1 MLDTEALQGA
11 IRMLFLLDRCGHAPA
26 AKSHAESAGAVAV
39 ITAEKKLQALHFWMR
54 NGDYLAYEI
63 LRRIEAGEFDANWLD
78 KAEELLDGAEPEL
91 RQYPMLRHRFG
102 AFEPID
108 DSFAYLAAAGL
119 AQCHR
124 TGSPG
129 QVQRTD
135 LYLLS
140 AGRETAKRIL
150 EEEPDMQWYGDRADL
165 VAAVGATL
173 SGNAA
178 KERQYELSQ
187 YAQTALG
194 DRIQPIDD
202 IARAKLAQLRES
214 K

>member
-11 IRMLFLLDRCGHAPA
+11 IRMLFLLDRCGQAPVRG
-26 AKSHAESAGAVAV
+26 SHAQSAGAVAV

-54 NGDYLAYEI
+54 NADYLAYEI
-63 LRRIEAGEFDANWLD
+63 LCRVEAGEFDPGWLD
-78 KAEELLDGAEPEL
+78 KADELLDGTEPEL
-91 RQYPMLRHRFG
+91 RHYPMLRHRFG

-119 AQCHR
+119 AECHR
-124 TGSPG
+124 LGSPG

-135 LYLLS
+135 LYLLA
-140 AGRETAKRIL
+140 AGRDTANRIL
-150 EEEPDMQWYGDRADL
+150 EEEPDMHWYGDRADL

-187 YAQTALG
+187 YAETALG
-194 DRIQPIDD
+194 NRIQPIDD
-202 IARAKLAQLRES
+202 IARAKLEQLREA

>member
-11 IRMLFLLDRCGHAPA
+11 IRMLFLLDRCGQAPA
-26 AKSHAESAGAVAV
+26 AGSHADLAGAVAV
-39 ITAEKKLQALHFWMR
+39 ISAEKKLQALHFWMR

-63 LRRIEAGEFDANWLD
+63 LHRVEIGEFDASWLYR
-78 KAEELLDGAEPEL
+78 AEALLDGAEPEL

-119 AQCHR
+119 AECHR
-124 TGSPG
+124 MGSPG
-129 QVQRTD
+129 QLQRTD
-135 LYLLS
+135 LYLLA
-140 AGRETAKRIL
+140 AGREAAKRIL

-165 VAAVGATL
+165 VGAVGATL

-187 YAQTALG
+187 YAETALG

-202 IARAKLAQLRES
+202 IVRAKLAKHRGL